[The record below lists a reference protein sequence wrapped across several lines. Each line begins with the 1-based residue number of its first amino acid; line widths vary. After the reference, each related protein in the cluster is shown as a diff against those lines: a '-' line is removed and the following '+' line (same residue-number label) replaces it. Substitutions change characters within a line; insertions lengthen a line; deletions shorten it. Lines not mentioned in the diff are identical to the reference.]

1 MNNTPK
7 IYSERIGHGPDIVM
21 IHGWGLHGGVWTGL
35 AAHLAGRFR
44 VTVVDLPGHGRSPRK
59 APLSLDVLVEAVT
72 GTLPGPAIWLGWSLG
87 ALVALSAAL
96 THRDKVL
103 KLVLTGATPRFTRT
117 AGWPQAMSTELLEQ
131 FAAELQTDFPAT
143 LQRFLSLQVGDSDA
157 GRATLRT
164 LRAELL
170 RHGAP
175 DGAALREGLSIL
187 LHTDLRARLG
197 EIDIP
202 TQVIHGGHDR
212 LSFPEAAREL
222 AARLPRARL
231 DTIAAAAH
239 APFLSHA
246 REFNACLDDFL
257 NAGTVV

>member
-1 MNNTPK
+1 M
-7 IYSERIGHGPDIVM
+7 SLFVERLGQGPDIVLV
-21 IHGWGLHGGVWTGL
+21 HGWALHGGVWAGL

-44 VTVVDLPGHGRSPRK
+44 VTVADLPGHGRSPRR
-59 APLSLDVLVEAVT
+59 APLSLDSLVNAVAE
-72 GTLPGPAIWLGWSLG
+72 TLPGPAIWLGWSLG
-87 ALVALSAAL
+87 ALVALGAAL

-103 KLVLTGATPRFTRT
+103 KLVLTGATPRFAR
-117 AGWPQAMSTELLEQ
+117 APDWPQAMSAELLEQ
-131 FAAELQTDFPAT
+131 FAADLQTDYQAT
-143 LQRFLSLQVGDSDA
+143 LQRFLSLQVGVVDGA
-157 GRATLRT
+157 HATLRA

-175 DGAALREGLSIL
+175 DTAALREGLMIL
-187 LHTDLRARLG
+187 LHTDLRARLS
-197 EIDIP
+197 EIDVP

-222 AARLPRARL
+222 AVRLPWARL
-231 DTIAAAAH
+231 DTIAAAGH

-257 NAGTVV
+257 NV